1 MSRTKSIQRSLKLIK
16 EYGWIYE
23 ITEHWN
29 HYTQKRTDLFGFSD
43 ILCLDGS
50 RTLAIQATGPDVAS
64 HRHKIK
70 ENPYVLPWLQAG
82 NEFQMW
88 SWRKLKKVRGKK
100 ATYWNC
106 KVSDVLIV
114 SGEIYFEERT

>member
-1 MSRTKSIQRSLKLIK
+1 MATKSIQRSLTLIK
-16 EYGWIYE
+16 EYAWEYW
-23 ITEHWN
+23 ITEKWN
-29 HYTQKRTDLFGFSD
+29 QYSRRREDLFGFCD

-50 RTLAIQATGPDVAS
+50 RTLAIQATGPDAAS

-100 ATYWNC
+100 ATYWDC
-106 KVSDVLIV
+106 KKADILLVN
-114 SGEIYFEERT
+114 GEIYFEETA